1 MVSKLCSIVGV
12 AILMG
17 AADPAAAQSAK
28 DAHIEQAVRQIFQR
42 LDGDA
47 DGKLTKTEFMQA
59 RERDF
64 AALDA
69 NRDSVVTKEEFFDP
83 KLHGIGQLNSTE
95 LVQAKQIWS
104 RQFAGLDTDK
114 NGKLTTAED
123 ASFEQR
129 SFEKLDRNKDGDI
142 TLTEMMTAIVSQK

>member
-12 AILMG
+12 AILVG
-17 AADPAAAQSAK
+17 AADLAAAQSAK
-28 DAHIEQAVRQIFQR
+28 DTRIEQAVRQIFHS

-47 DGKLTKTEFMQA
+47 DGKLTNAEFMQV

-69 NRDSVVTKEEFFDP
+69 NRDSVVTKEEFLDP

-95 LVQAKQIWS
+95 LVEAKQIWS

-114 NGKLTTAED
+114 NGKLTMAED
-123 ASFEQR
+123 ASFERR
-129 SFEKLDRNKDGDI
+129 SFEKLDGNKDGDI